1 MVHLVIGFGEVGKS
15 LFNILQ
21 GEKYWLTR
29 HDGTWK
35 DQPFD
40 VMHICIPYNENTKDD
55 FKKYIQMG
63 KDKSSLIIVHSSTPV
78 GTCDGL
84 GVIHSPIHGVHPHLE
99 EGIKTFPKTF
109 GGLNKTDIGIAAMI
123 FEQLG
128 IKTRTYENARTT
140 EALKLWSTTQYG
152 RMIMLEKEIYEWCQ
166 ENDVDFD
173 AVYTQHNQDY
183 NEAYLKLGRPDV
195 VRPWLKHIPGPIGGH
210 CVLPN
215 AKLLKIKL

>member
-1 MVHLVIGFGEVGKS
+1 
-15 LFNILQ
+15 
-21 GEKYWLTR
+21 
-29 HDGTWK
+29 
-35 DQPFD
+35 
-40 VMHICIPYNENTKDD
+40 
-55 FKKYIQMG
+55 
-63 KDKSSLIIVHSSTPV
+63 
-78 GTCDGL
+78 
-84 GVIHSPIHGVHPHLE
+84 
-99 EGIKTFPKTF
+99 
-109 GGLNKTDIGIAAMI
+109 MI